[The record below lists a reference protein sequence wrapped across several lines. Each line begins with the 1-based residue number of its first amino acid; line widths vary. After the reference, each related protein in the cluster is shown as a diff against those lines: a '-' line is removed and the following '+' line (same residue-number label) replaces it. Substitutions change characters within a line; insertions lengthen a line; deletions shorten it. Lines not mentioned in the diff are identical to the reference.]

1 MVSNIEDDYDLT
13 PEIQTAFTDARY
25 NFNNIIMDD
34 EKVLTF
40 HKILESVDY
49 DRRETLYQNG
59 INLLDVISETE

>member
-1 MVSNIEDDYDLT
+1 
-13 PEIQTAFTDARY
+13 
-25 NFNNIIMDD
+25 MDD

-59 INLLDVISETE
+59 MNLLEVISENE